1 MAKTTH
7 RFEALRQFTAELKTQ
22 LTIPPRPPAAVALSS
37 HQRAAIQEF
46 LDASLA
52 ENTRK
57 AYAYYWRQFTAW
69 CQLQRYS
76 PLPAE
81 PVVVA
86 AYLAELAAPPDGDPG
101 ASVSTIGI
109 ALSAIRY
116 VHAKG
121 TPDALNPTDSPH
133 VKTVMAGIRRKLRDR
148 KPARKHPMTRD
159 RLERLLSALPSST
172 TAGARDRAL
181 LLLGFALALR
191 SSEAVSLNLAHVRFE
206 SDSMTIALPHSKTDQ
221 AGAGETYK
229 IRRRPDG
236 DALCVV
242 TALQLWIETLKD
254 ADRKRRTRVALKSGR
269 AAVGRADTALF
280 RSMSR
285 AGTPTARRLD
295 AESVGYILKA
305 AMRRAREVGAW
316 DAREDGRVVDFG
328 SHSLRA
334 GFVTT
339 AYEKNMP
346 EWQIQKVTRHK
357 STAVLRSYNRQ
368 LGADKTAAIDDVL
381 AAR

>member
-1 MAKTTH
+1 MTSTRTH
-7 RFEALRQFTAELKTQ
+7 RFEALKTFATG
-22 LTIPPRPPAAVALSS
+22 LIVPPRPAAAVALSS

-69 CQLQRYS
+69 CRAQRYS

-81 PVVVA
+81 PVILA
-86 AYLAELAAPPDGDPG
+86 AYLAELAAPPDGSDA
-101 ASVSTIGI
+101 ASVSTITI
-109 ALSAIRY
+109 VLSAIRY
-116 VHAKG
+116 VHTKAV
-121 TPDALNPTDSPH
+121 PDAPNPTGSPH

-159 RLERLLSALPSST
+159 RLERLLGALPSS

-206 SDSMTIALPHSKTDQ
+206 HDSMTIALPHSKTDQ
-221 AGAGETYK
+221 AGAGEAYK
-229 IRRRPDG
+229 IRRRPAG

-242 TALQLWIETLKD
+242 SALQHWIETLKD
-254 ADRKRRTRVALKSGR
+254 ADRKRRTRIALKSGR

-305 AMRRAREVGAW
+305 ALRQAREAGVW
-316 DAREDGRVVDFG
+316 DAREDGRLVDFG

-368 LGADKTAAIDDVL
+368 QGTDKTAAIDEVL
-381 AAR
+381 GE

>member
-1 MAKTTH
+1 MKPTTRAH
-7 RFEALRQFTAELKTQ
+7 RFEALRTFAAELTV
-22 LTIPPRPPAAVALSS
+22 PPRPTRAVALSS

-46 LDASLA
+46 LDAALA

-57 AYAYYWRQFTAW
+57 AYAYYWRQFMAW
-69 CQLQRYS
+69 SQTQGYGA
-76 PLPAE
+76 LPAE
-81 PVVVA
+81 PVIVA
-86 AYLAELAAPPDGDPG
+86 AFLAELAAPPDGAKG
-101 ASVSTIGI
+101 ASVSTITI

-116 VHAKG
+116 VHAKAAPD
-121 TPDALNPTDSPH
+121 TPNPASAPS

-148 KPARKHPMTRD
+148 KPSRKHPMTRD

-172 TAGARDRAL
+172 TAGVRDRAL

-191 SSEAVSLNLAHVRFE
+191 SSEAVSLNFAHVKIDR
-206 SDSMTIALPHSKTDQ
+206 DGATITLPHSKTDQ
-221 AGAGETYK
+221 AGGGETYQ
-229 IRRRPDG
+229 IRRRPTG
-236 DALCVV
+236 DALCLVS
-242 TALQLWIETLKD
+242 ALQHWIETLKD
-254 ADRKRRTRVALKSGR
+254 ADRKRRTRVARKSGQS
-269 AAVGRADTALF
+269 AVGRADMALF

-285 AGTPTARRLD
+285 AGTPSARRLD

-305 AMRRAREVGAW
+305 AMRQAREAGVW
-316 DAREDGRVVDFG
+316 DARADGRVADFG

-357 STAVLRSYNRQ
+357 STTVLRAYNRQ
-368 LGADKTAAIDDVL
+368 LGADKTAAIATVL
-381 AAR
+381 NVG